1 MIENIEII
9 KKEAAVFILK
19 SLKTHDLIDKS
30 IGYFEAEIAGN
41 SFSDDWDKLANDL
54 DLALARDLAPDLA
67 LVLVLDLARDLAR
80 ARAPDLARALT
91 LVLDL
96 DLARDLARARARDL
110 ASFLLPKVAHILPS
124 INLPEFI
131 LNQVG
136 QLNMDSWH
144 SENECGTTHCMSGFA
159 EVAHGDA
166 GAYIVKHFGH
176 ELGGHILF
184 LHSTGKTVD
193 FHTDNETAI
202 ETLKYMAGDQS

>member
-67 LVLVLDLARDLAR
+67 
-80 ARAPDLARALT
+80 RALT

-110 ASFLLPKVAHILPS
+110 ASFLLPKVAHILQS

>member
-19 SLKTHDLIDKS
+19 SLKSHELIDKA
-30 IGYFEAEIAGN
+30 IGYFEVEIAEG
-41 SFSDDWDKLANDL
+41 SVSDDDWYELHDDL
-54 DLALARDLAPDLA
+54 DLARARALARDLARDRARDRDLA
-67 LVLVLDLARDLAR
+67 LDLA
-80 ARAPDLARALT
+80 
-91 LVLDL
+91 
-96 DLARDLARARARDL
+96 L
-110 ASFLLPKVAHILPS
+110 ASFLLHKVAHILPS

-136 QLNMDSWH
+136 QLDMDHWH
-144 SENECGTTHCMSGFA
+144 SKNECGTTHCMSGFA

-184 LHSTGKTVD
+184 LHSTGRTVD
-193 FHTDNETAI
+193 FHTDNEAAI
-202 ETLKYMAGDQS
+202 ETLKDMAGDQL

>member
-41 SFSDDWDKLANDL
+41 SFSDDWDKFANNLVRLRDL
-54 DLALARDLAPDLA
+54 DIDLARALARALARDLDRDIAQDLVLA
-67 LVLVLDLARDLAR
+67 LDRDLVLA
-80 ARAPDLARALT
+80 
-91 LVLDL
+91 
-96 DLARDLARARARDL
+96 L

-131 LNQVG
+131 LNQVAKLDMG
-136 QLNMDSWH
+136 SWH
-144 SENECGTTHCMSGFA
+144 SKNECGTTHCMSGFA

-184 LHSTGKTVD
+184 LHSTGQTVD

-202 ETLKYMAGDQS
+202 KTLKEMAGKS

>member
-19 SLKTHDLIDKS
+19 SLRTHDLIDKS
-30 IGYFEAEIAGN
+30 IGYFEAEISGN
-41 SFSDDWDKLANDL
+41 SFSDNHWDKLANDL
-54 DLALARDLAPDLA
+54 ARDQDRAIDRARALARDLSRDPD
-67 LVLVLDLARDLAR
+67 
-80 ARAPDLARALT
+80 
-91 LVLDL
+91 
-96 DLARDLARARARDL
+96 RDL

-136 QLNMDSWH
+136 QLDMDSWH
-144 SENECGTTHCMSGFA
+144 SKNECGTTHCMSGFA

-176 ELGGHILF
+176 ELGGHMLF